1 MPLDT
6 PIADLVR
13 QLSRVGL
20 RPSKRLVQQIVA
32 RGPEARAALLDLA
45 TDIAALHDKLPTALG
60 PLHAL
65 RLLGELPDVANIVP
79 LLEQLP
85 IPIYDDDEDVPAQMY
100 AREVIQIV
108 GRIGAPAVPVLWAY
122 TDDVSHSAMARS
134 AAVSALSWVATAA
147 PEVRDTVIAEA
158 RRRLASETDEPVTT
172 GLVTVLAE
180 LGDKESYKPIMAAYR
195 AGRVD
200 QSKAPAAAARQFLL
214 GGGRPDL
221 SCVNHTL
228 FERYDLHGPHLRKEF
243 EDDEEYE

>member
-20 RPSKRLVQQIVA
+20 RPSERLVQQIVA
-32 RGPEARAALLDLA
+32 HGPAARAALLELA
-45 TDIAALHDKLPTALG
+45 TDLTALHGDLPEALG

-65 RLLGELPDVANIVP
+65 RLLGELPDVAIIAP
-79 LLEQLP
+79 LIEQLP
-85 IPIYDDDEDVPAQMY
+85 IPTYGDEDVPAQLY
-100 AREVIQIV
+100 ASDVLQII

-122 TDDVSHSAMARS
+122 ADDQRHPARARS
-134 AAVSALSWVATAA
+134 AAVSALSWVVTAA
-147 PEVRDTVIAEA
+147 PEVRDAVIAEA
-158 RRRLASETDEPVTT
+158 RRRLATETDEPVTT
-172 GLVTVLAE
+172 GLVKVLAD
-180 LGDKESYKPIMAAYR
+180 LGDQESYKPIMAAYR

-200 QSKAPAAAARQFLL
+200 QAQAPAASARQLLL

-221 SCVNHTL
+221 SCVNHPL
-228 FERYDLHGPHLRKEF
+228 FERYELHGPRLREDH